1 MPAAWNSTSGPKVQA
16 CTPTIERTIYSR
28 ALISWT
34 TASTS
39 VYEDT
44 GKSPHNCAVARLM
57 PCSFRPGGDHGTI
70 LPPHQL
76 PEHRNMLG
84 HRVISR
90 RVATPPRYAPH
101 PRPCVC
107 APAVALDSPVSDVG
121 DTPQPHRGPVYA
133 AASPGALPM
142 SNLRSRE

>member
-107 APAVALDSPVSDVG
+107 SGCRAG
-121 DTPQPHRGPVYA
+121 QPSIRCRGHTA
-133 AASPGALPM
+133 AAPGTGVRGRQP
-142 SNLRSRE
+142 RGITDVEPTFP